1 MFDLVSTAHAA
12 GGSGPEAAMGNI
24 IFMVALFA
32 IFYFLLI
39 RPQQKQ
45 AKAHKEMVANLA
57 RGDAVVTSG
66 GLVGRIHRVE
76 EDLIILEVGDV
87 EVGNKIFKP
96 MRLRVRRSNVAEV
109 TAKAGVLMDKVN
121 TTSATTTTTTTDKT
135 DEKKPTDVV

>member
-12 GGSGPEAAMGNI
+12 AASSSEAAMGNI

-57 RGDAVVTSG
+57 RGDAVVTNG

-76 EDLIILEVGDV
+76 DDLIILEVGDV
-87 EVGNKIFKP
+87 EVGNKTFKP
-96 MRLRVRRSNVAEV
+96 VRLRIRRSSVSEV
-109 TAKAGVLMDKVN
+109 TAKAGVLMDKGN
-121 TTSATTTTTTTDKT
+121 TTAAIATTDAADKT
-135 DEKKPTDVV
+135 EEKKPNDAV

>member
-1 MFDLVSTAHAA
+1 MFDLISTAHAA
-12 GGSGPEAAMGNI
+12 EAPGPGAGMSQI

-57 RGDAVVTSG
+57 RGDSVVTNG

-76 EDLIILEVGDV
+76 EDLIVLEVGDV
-87 EVGNKIFKP
+87 EVGNKMFKP
-96 MRLRVRRSNVAEV
+96 VRLRLRRSNVTEV
-109 TAKAGVLMDKVN
+109 TAKAGVVPDKAGEAAAGD
-121 TTSATTTTTTTDKT
+121 TSAKT
-135 DEKKPTDVV
+135 DEKKSTD